1 MSIKTFAAID
11 VGSFELTMK
20 IYEFPAKNVLKEIDR
35 ITTQID
41 LGGDTYATGKISNE
55 KMDELC
61 RELERFSSIMKAYRV
76 NGYRAYATS
85 AIREAK
91 NGLIVLDQITQRTGL
106 EVKVLSNSEQRFLN
120 YKAIASKGNVLQKI
134 IEEKTAILDI
144 GGGSIQ
150 ISLFDNDTLV
160 STQNL
165 RLGVLRIQEILNHL
179 NAGSSQMD
187 ELVDEIVTAQMSPYK
202 KLYLKDREIK
212 NIIIVDDYL
221 SPLTMRLSGKDPAKA
236 TISLKGFDNL
246 SEMFATT
253 SQTDLARK
261 LDMPEEKIPLLRIRA
276 VMVRRIADMMGAE
289 AMWAPGVTL
298 SDGIAYEYAEEN
310 RLIRWEHD
318 FE

>member
-165 RLGVLRIQEILNHL
+165 RLGVLRIQ
-179 NAGSSQMD
+179 
-187 ELVDEIVTAQMSPYK
+187 
-202 KLYLKDREIK
+202 
-212 NIIIVDDYL
+212 
-221 SPLTMRLSGKDPAKA
+221 
-236 TISLKGFDNL
+236 
-246 SEMFATT
+246 
-253 SQTDLARK
+253 
-261 LDMPEEKIPLLRIRA
+261 
-276 VMVRRIADMMGAE
+276 
-289 AMWAPGVTL
+289 
-298 SDGIAYEYAEEN
+298 
-310 RLIRWEHD
+310 
-318 FE
+318 

>member
-134 IEEKTAILDI
+134 IEEETAILDI

-212 NIIIVDDYL
+212 NIIIVGMKEFETPELLKVKEERTRAEYCWTCSSWSVKYVLEKYGEKILINTSFNGKNEPIVENPSQARKTAKEIGLDYL
-221 SPLTMRLSGKDPAKA
+221 FIDAS
-236 TISLKGFDNL
+236 I
-246 SEMFATT
+246 
-253 SQTDLARK
+253 
-261 LDMPEEKIPLLRIRA
+261 EK
-276 VMVRRIADMMGAE
+276 VR
-289 AMWAPGVTL
+289 
-298 SDGIAYEYAEEN
+298 
-310 RLIRWEHD
+310 
-318 FE
+318 